1 MQAALIDLRLSMSDF
16 LELTPW
22 DLHLL
27 VDRHFEK
34 MKEDAQLLRN
44 VIVNAEVNVK
54 RKKGT
59 SEIPLF
65 PDERK
70 MSIEEKIEERKALFG

>member
-1 MQAALIDLRLSMSDF
+1 MQFSLIDLRLSMSDF
-16 LELTPW
+16 LDLTPW

-27 VDRHFEK
+27 IDRHFEK
-34 MKEDAQLLRN
+34 IKEDAQLLRN

-65 PDERK
+65 EEGRK
-70 MSIEEKIEERKALFG
+70 MTIEEKIEERKELFG